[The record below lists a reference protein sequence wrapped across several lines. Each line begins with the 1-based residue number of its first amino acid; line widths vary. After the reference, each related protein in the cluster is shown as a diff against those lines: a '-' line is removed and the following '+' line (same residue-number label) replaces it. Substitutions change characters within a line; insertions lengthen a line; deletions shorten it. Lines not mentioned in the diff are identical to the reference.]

1 MKLGTGHTMLDT
13 DTKKTNKDL
22 ILDAAEKLF
31 AIKGFYGVSMRQIAT
46 QATVD
51 VALISYHFGNKK
63 QLFDSVLLRRT
74 EVLNRERIQM
84 LDDCLRRAKP
94 NPPPLHEII
103 DAFTHPLLN
112 RANKGSE
119 GWRSYFALI
128 AQINN
133 HPELGSIIM
142 TRYFD
147 PLVKKFIEAIQMTLP
162 DSHAVDVYW
171 CYHFLSGALT
181 LTFAETGRID
191 NLSGGQCRSEDLDA
205 VHERLVPFITAGFK
219 AVCEQND

>member
-1 MKLGTGHTMLDT
+1 MLED
-13 DTKKTNKDL
+13 DRKKTNKEL

-46 QATVD
+46 QASVD
-51 VALISYHFGNKK
+51 VALISYHFGNKR

-94 NPPPLHEII
+94 DSPPLDEII

-112 RANKGSE
+112 RANKGGE

-133 HPELGSIIM
+133 HPELGSVIM
-142 TRYFD
+142 THYFD
-147 PLVKKFIEAIQMTLP
+147 PLVKKFIEAIKLALP
-162 DSHAVDVYW
+162 NSQAVDIYW

-191 NLSGGQCRSEDLDA
+191 NLSDGQCLSEDLDA
-205 VHERLVPFITAGFK
+205 VHQRLVPFITAGFK
-219 AVCEQND
+219 AVCGDHE